1 MAKNQSLILL
11 TTGLDPDG
19 AENQLVQMALR
30 LKARGW
36 AVKVVSM
43 LPPTASSATLVEL
56 LQGGQVPLETLNMQR
71 GSADLGALWRLA
83 GLLRREKPQVL
94 HAHMVHANLLARLVR
109 LLAPV
114 PVVVT
119 TAHNIDEGSRLRERA
134 YRLTDGLANIT
145 TQVSQAG
152 LERYIAL
159 GITPA
164 HKMRF
169 IPNGVDT
176 HRYQPDA
183 RVRQQK
189 RDELGLGSEFLWLAA
204 GRLTE
209 AKDFPNLLHAF
220 VKVHQAQPMARL
232 MIAGQGELKEELHKL
247 AAELG
252 LGSTVRW
259 LGRRSDLG
267 DLMRAA
273 DAYVMS
279 SAWEGM
285 PLVLLEATA
294 IGLPVVA
301 TNVGGNREV
310 VQDGQTG
317 FLVPA
322 KDSSALA
329 QAMLKFMALPLP
341 ARAAMGQAG
350 RAFILQHYD
359 LERVMDQWE
368 ALYAELLGRK
378 KAQTA

>member
-1 MAKNQSLILL
+1 MAKNIILL
-11 TTGLDPDG
+11 STGLDPDG

-30 LKARGW
+30 LKSRGW

-43 LPPTASSATLVEL
+43 LPPSASSATLIEL
-56 LQGGQVPLETLNMQR
+56 LGAAQVPLESLGMQR
-71 GSADLGALWRLA
+71 GSADLMAVWKLA
-83 GLLRREKPQVL
+83 TLLRQEKPQVL
-94 HAHMVHANLLARLVR
+94 HAHMVHANLLARIVR

-119 TAHNIDEGSRLRERA
+119 TAHNIDEGSRMRERA
-134 YRLTDGLANIT
+134 YRLTDSLANVT

-176 HRYQPDA
+176 QRYQPDA
-183 RVRQQK
+183 RLRQQK
-189 RDELGLGSEFLWLAA
+189 RDELGLGTEFMWLAA

-209 AKDFPNLLHAF
+209 AKDFPNLLQAF
-220 VKVHQAQPMARL
+220 AQAHQTQPTARL

-247 AAELG
+247 TAELG
-252 LGSTVRW
+252 LSNAVRW
-259 LGRRSDLG
+259 LGRRSDLNQ
-267 DLMRAA
+267 LMCAA

-285 PLVLLEATA
+285 PLVLLEATS

-301 TNVGGNREV
+301 TDVGGNREV

-322 KDSSALA
+322 KNSSALA
-329 QAMLKFMALPLP
+329 GAMLKFMALPTS

-359 LERVMDQWE
+359 LEPVMDQWE
-368 ALYAELLGRK
+368 DLYAELLGK
-378 KAQTA
+378 KSAQIA